1 MSNNANCGRPW
12 TPYEDDLLKAAVAI
26 YGDNTEKWKAIAF
39 LVPGRTNKACRKRW
53 LHSLSPSVKKSAWT
67 SEEDQLLLSLF
78 EKYPN
83 KWSRIAREIPGRT
96 DDACSKRYREA
107 LDPNLKKDEWTEDE
121 ERHLLDALMRHGG
134 PTNPRWVLVGQE
146 LRRSSLGCRNRWR
159 LLERKKRA
167 STRRG
172 NSADGLSSFEIS
184 DQQNSTDLWILLAE
198 SGSSSDWEAVLNSLG
213 VPLENSSGPEANH
226 DFRFDAS
233 LGERNEVSHRAVES
247 VSTEPQTTVNHRA
260 ELPGGA
266 HVGIF
271 SQDPPVTTSFSSTSS
286 DVGIETQTNQ
296 CTGTTA
302 VTGSSAGNNISDYSF
317 DVRVPDSL
325 DYGDSR
331 DSDSFCAYDVDAQI
345 SRRSE
350 ENRVRETSEEPHHAP
365 ETPGN
370 AQTSN
375 GFFTHETENLGSLG
389 TLAQAASTLSPSP
402 LAGADT
408 GQAQQAGHSIV
419 LPPRKRRR
427 PATYSIAYAGMN
439 VISDVSGRPRSEPK
453 LSSSLP
459 VAGDPSI
466 LAYVCGQEACLPAG
480 TSESTSCYSTSGEL
494 LNHYK
499 DKHMDDAG
507 TSSETPFR
515 CGLTGCNKGWKSIN
529 GLQYHL
535 QISKVHYQLI
545 CSRAA
550 STPRQNADGTST
562 ASTVDPTCSSDN
574 VPRGG
579 AKRTHK
585 CPHPGCL
592 KEYKQLSGLRY
603 HLLHGH
609 PKNIPTQFNTVPP
622 RIAEQLGIS
631 PETLASSNS
640 LPV

>member
-1 MSNNANCGRPW
+1 MSSNANCGRPW
-12 TPYEDDLLKAAVAI
+12 TSYEDDLLRAAVAI
-26 YGDNTEKWKAIAF
+26 YGDNTERWKAIA
-39 LVPGRTNKACRKRW
+39 LSVPGRTNKACRKRW

-78 EKYPN
+78 DKYPN
-83 KWSRIAREIPGRT
+83 KWSRIARDIPGRT

-107 LDPNLKKDEWTEDE
+107 LDPDLKKDEWTEDE

-134 PTNPRWVLVGQE
+134 PTNPKWVLIGQE

-167 STRRG
+167 AIRRG
-172 NSADGLSSFEIS
+172 NPADGQSSFVNLDQQSSAD
-184 DQQNSTDLWILLAE
+184 LWNLLAE

-213 VPLENSSGPEANH
+213 VPLENPSGPAASH
-226 DFRFDAS
+226 DFGFDAS
-233 LGERNEVSHRAVES
+233 FDERPEVSHRAVES
-247 VSTEPQTTVNHRA
+247 VSIEPHTTVNQ
-260 ELPGGA
+260 
-266 HVGIF
+266 HVESSRGEDVGNF
-271 SQDPPVTTSFSSTSS
+271 SQDLAATTSFSSTSS
-286 DVGIETQTNQ
+286 DVGLETQTNQ
-296 CTGTTA
+296 CSGATA
-302 VTGSSAGNNISDYSF
+302 VTRSSAGNNISDYSF
-317 DVRVPDSL
+317 DIQVPDPI
-325 DYGDSR
+325 DYGDLR
-331 DSDSFCAYDVDAQI
+331 DSDSLCVYDVDAQV
-345 SRRSE
+345 SCRNE
-350 ENRVRETSEEPHHAP
+350 ENRPSETSEEPHHAP

-370 AQTSN
+370 TQTSS

-408 GQAQQAGHSIV
+408 GQAQQAGRSIV

-427 PATYSIAYAGMN
+427 PVADFPAYAGMH

-466 LAYVCGQEACLPAG
+466 LAYVCGDSACLPAG

-515 CGLTGCNKGWKSIN
+515 CGLVGCNKGWKSIN

-550 STPRQNADGTST
+550 ATPRQNASRTST
-562 ASTVDPTCSSDN
+562 VSTADPTCSSDN

-585 CPHPGCL
+585 CPHSGCL

-609 PKNIPTQFNTVPP
+609 PKDIPTQFDTVPP
-622 RIAEQLGIS
+622 RIAKQLGMQ
-631 PETLASSNS
+631 PVTLA
-640 LPV
+640 LPR